1 MITNYES
8 FVNTPNLLDLSDGVQ
23 AKLGIKEFSGMF
35 GSSLFES
42 KEDRMLLE
50 KAYSTYELGLLYE
63 SRKSWFET
71 ETPIYMLEGEGHKI
85 LFKDTSMFI
94 ISNASYGMLNEQFED
109 AWNWVSNQT
118 KSAIKNVKNN
128 TQAAVNAVSAASKET
143 WDALS
148 DGAKKVYEFGKK
160 IVSAVVEFA
169 KANPLQTVA
178 IVLQI
183 LSILVSFF
191 PPVGLWLSP
200 ILLAI
205 SGGLEIYEG
214 IHHIKEAYGKLKAIG
229 TDNPKRSAEA
239 FAVGGPLLIA
249 GLIALVFGVNDIITS
264 PTAGS
269 GVGPVASMGGK
280 KAAEA
285 WGKTYVGTAVKGF
298 EHFAEHSLA
307 KATAKLGPKL
317 APGLGKLVS
326 TVAQKGAQNAPT
338 IISILFVTVGK
349 HILGT
354 MWNGVVLGMARMT
367 EVFSFLLSIP
377 TKIGEAISK
386 FKSSAE
392 STGAKIISSALDSF
406 VGPAMK
412 GMGSFI
418 DANIKP
424 SIDGASAWLSSMAVN
439 YKELE
444 KLADSEDLSGEKIE
458 IKNKTIKPKEAV
470 VKKDDSKKIQSLPKV
485 TSGVK
490 KNESLN
496 HIRGFEDFSLI

>member
-8 FVNTPNLLDLSDGVQ
+8 FVNTPNILDLSEGVQ
-23 AKLGIKEFSGMF
+23 AKLGIKEFSGLF

-42 KEDRMLLE
+42 KEDKILLE
-50 KAYSTYELGLLYE
+50 KAYGTYELGLLYE

-71 ETPIYMLEGEGHKI
+71 ETPIYMLEGEGHRI

-94 ISNASYGMLNEQFED
+94 ISNTSYGMLNEQFED

-118 KSAIKNVKNN
+118 SSAIKSVKDN
-128 TQAAVNAVSAASKET
+128 TKAAINAVSVASKET

-148 DGAKKVYEFGKK
+148 DGAKKVYAFGKK
-160 IVSAVVEFA
+160 IVSAVAEFA

-183 LSILVSFF
+183 FSVLVSFF

-200 ILLAI
+200 ILLAV

-229 TDNPKRSAEA
+229 IDNPKRSAES

-249 GLIALVFGVNDIITS
+249 GLIALVFGVHDIITS

-280 KAAEA
+280 KAAEV
-285 WGKTYVGTAVKGF
+285 WGKTYVGAAVHGF

-317 APGLGKLVS
+317 APGLAKLV
-326 TVAQKGAQNAPT
+326 AEKGAENAPVLM
-338 IISILFVTVGK
+338 SILFVTVGK
-349 HILGT
+349 HILGS

-418 DANIKP
+418 DQNIKP
-424 SIDGASAWLSSMAVN
+424 SVDGASAWLSSMAVN

-444 KLADSEDLSGEKIE
+444 KLADSEDFSGETIE
-458 IKNKTIKPKEAV
+458 IKNKTIKPKGAV
-470 VKKDDSKKIQSLPKV
+470 VQKEDSKKIQNLPKV
-485 TSGVK
+485 TSGIK

-496 HIRGFEDFSLI
+496 HIQGFEDFSLI

>member
-8 FVNTPNLLDLSDGVQ
+8 FVNTPNLLDLSEGVQ
-23 AKLGIKEFSGMF
+23 AKLGIKEFSGLF

-42 KEDRMLLE
+42 KEDKILLE
-50 KAYSTYELGLLYE
+50 KAYGTYELGLLYE

-85 LFKDTSMFI
+85 LFKDNSMFI
-94 ISNASYGMLNEQFED
+94 ITNASYGMLNEQFED
-109 AWNWVSNQT
+109 AWNWVSNQAS
-118 KSAIKNVKNN
+118 SAIKNVKNN
-128 TQAAVNAVSAASKET
+128 TKAAINAVSVASKET

-160 IVSAVVEFA
+160 IVSAVAEFA

-183 LSILVSFF
+183 FSVLVSFF

-229 TDNPKRSAEA
+229 IDNPKRSAES

-249 GLIALVFGVNDIITS
+249 GLVALVFGVHDIITS

-280 KAAEA
+280 KAAEV
-285 WGKTYVGTAVKGF
+285 WGKTYVGAAVRGF

-317 APGLGKLVS
+317 APGLVKL
-326 TVAQKGAQNAPT
+326 VAQKGAENAPVLM
-338 IISILFVTVGK
+338 SILFVTVGK

-354 MWNGVVLGMARMT
+354 MWNGVVMGMARMT

-392 STGAKIISSALDSF
+392 SPEAKIISSALDSF

-418 DANIKP
+418 DQNIKP
-424 SIDGASAWLSSMAVN
+424 SVDGASAWLSSMAVN

-444 KLADSEDLSGEKIE
+444 KLADSEDFSGEKIE
-458 IKNKTIKPKEAV
+458 IKNKTIKPKGAV
-470 VKKDDSKKIQSLPKV
+470 VQKDDSKKIQNLPKV

>member
-8 FVNTPNLLDLSDGVQ
+8 FVNTPNLLDLSEGVQ
-23 AKLGIKEFSGMF
+23 AKLGIKEFSGLF

-42 KEDRMLLE
+42 KEDKILLE
-50 KAYSTYELGLLYE
+50 KAYGTYELGLLYE

-94 ISNASYGMLNEQFED
+94 ITNASYGMLNEQFDD
-109 AWNWVSNQT
+109 AWNWLSNQT
-118 KSAIKNVKNN
+118 SSAIKNVKNN
-128 TQAAVNAVSAASKET
+128 TKAAINAVSVASKET

-160 IVSAVVEFA
+160 IVSAVAEFA

-183 LSILVSFF
+183 FSVLVSFF

-214 IHHIKEAYGKLKAIG
+214 IHHIKDAYGKLKAIG

-280 KAAEA
+280 KAAET
-285 WGKTYVGTAVKGF
+285 WGKTYIGAAVQGF
-298 EHFAEHSLA
+298 EHFAGNSLG

-317 APGLGKLVS
+317 TPGLSKLVN
-326 TVAQKGAQNAPT
+326 VAAEKGAQNAPT

-349 HILGT
+349 HILGS
-354 MWNGVVLGMARMT
+354 MWNGVVTGLAGIAKA
-367 EVFSFLLSIP
+367 FSFLLSVP

-386 FKSSAE
+386 FKTSAE
-392 STGAKIISSALDSF
+392 SPEAKVIASALDSF

-418 DANIKP
+418 DNNIKP
-424 SIDGASAWLSSMAVN
+424 SVDGASAWLSSMAVN
-439 YKELE
+439 YKDLE
-444 KLADSEDLSGEKIE
+444 KLADSEDFSGEKIE
-458 IKNKTIKPKEAV
+458 IKNKTIKPKGAV
-470 VKKDDSKKIQSLPKV
+470 VQKEDSKKIQKLPKV

-490 KNESLN
+490 EGLN
-496 HIRGFEDFSLI
+496 HIQGFEDFSLI